1 MRKTAMAACNAIA
14 NDSERHIASQL
25 LSECKMRVVHR
36 NLADWR
42 NNDDVAVAAVGVMWT
57 AFIYAAQEAGV
68 DARRITESFFEEVAD
83 GNTRA

>member
-1 MRKTAMAACNAIA
+1 MRKTMMAACNAIA

-36 NLADWR
+36 KLADWR
-42 NNDDVAVAAVGVMWT
+42 NSDDVAVAAVGVMWT

-68 DARRITESFFEEVAD
+68 NARLITESFFEEAD
-83 GNTRA
+83 HGDTRP